1 MASNGNRRC
10 RRRRRR
16 RRLHKFFVR
25 FSFEQEILRIF
36 FGILHEFK
44 RAPAISPES
53 LIILVTTEQSPCCS
67 TCIL

>member
-1 MASNGNRRC
+1 MNLMVKVCFVNDGGNGNRR

-36 FGILHEFK
+36 SAFCTSLSVRQPYHL
-44 RAPAISPES
+44 SP
-53 LIILVTTEQSPCCS
+53 
-67 TCIL
+67 